1 MLFYPY
7 PVISAIARDIVDTVC
22 VKPSALATQ
31 SGYNDKKKEEEENR
45 SRKRGKLTLVIN
57 AAVPQV
63 SFDNEKENTARVK
76 RGTPGG
82 ACDLDLFT

>member
-1 MLFYPY
+1 MSSRPHLPLKV
-7 PVISAIARDIVDTVC
+7 VIMTR
-22 VKPSALATQ
+22 KE
-31 SGYNDKKKEEEENR
+31 KKKKRNR

-63 SFDNEKENTARVK
+63 SFDNEKENTALVK

-82 ACDLDLFT
+82 TCDLDLFT

>member
-1 MLFYPY
+1 M
-7 PVISAIARDIVDTVC
+7 DTVC

-31 SGYNDKKKEEEENR
+31 SGYNDKKRKKEKKKKRNR

-63 SFDNEKENTARVK
+63 SFDNEKENTALVK

-82 ACDLDLFT
+82 TCDLDLFT